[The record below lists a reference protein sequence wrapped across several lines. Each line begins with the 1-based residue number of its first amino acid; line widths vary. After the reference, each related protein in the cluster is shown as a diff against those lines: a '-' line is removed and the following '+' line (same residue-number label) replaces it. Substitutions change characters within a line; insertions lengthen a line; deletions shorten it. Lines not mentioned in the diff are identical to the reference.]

1 MKAAVV
7 RQNPDGYADVVEK
20 ELRMIKPNEALLDME
35 YCGVCHT
42 DLHVAAGDY
51 GNKAGTVLGHEG
63 IGIVKEIGSEVTS
76 LKVGDRVSVAWFSK
90 DVGIANTVFLVMKLF
105 VERSKCWLF
114 S

>member
-1 MKAAVV
+1 MRMLLK
-7 RQNPDGYADVVEK
+7 RNW
-20 ELRMIKPNEALLDME
+20 MIKPNEALLDME

-76 LKVGDRVSVAWFSK
+76 LKVGDRVSVAWFFEGCGHCEYCVS
-90 DVGIANTVFLVMKLF
+90 GNETF
-105 VERSKCWLF
+105 VERSKMLVIQLTVEWPNKRL
-114 S
+114 

>member
-7 RQNPDGYADVVEK
+7 RHNPDGYADLVEK
-20 ELRMIKPNEALLDME
+20 ELRAIKPNEALLDME

-63 IGIVKEIGSEVTS
+63 IGIVKEIGTDVSS
-76 LKVGDRVSVAWFSK
+76 LQVGDRVSVAWFFEGCGHCEYCVS
-90 DVGIANTVFLVMKLF
+90 GNETFC
-105 VERSKCWLF
+105 R
-114 S
+114 

>member
-1 MKAAVV
+1 MRLSYESSSSTAKS
-7 RQNPDGYADVVEK
+7 GWLCGVVEK

-35 YCGVCHT
+35 YCGVFHT

-76 LKVGDRVSVAWFSK
+76 LKVGDRVSVA
-90 DVGIANTVFLVMKLF
+90 
-105 VERSKCWLF
+105 
-114 S
+114 